1 MGTTYSHYS
10 FVLNSINILLKA
22 SFVLK
27 WPESRLASAMWVE
40 KSGHATVVFGRNCCC
55 CRRHLRVEM
64 LVPAQGWNWSLYLGQ
79 GHEVAKKEA
88 LQIFFL
94 RLLNQAL
101 LCGDLL
107 LMISIITSC
116 NHFSFAF
123 EDFLKKIRPRL
134 PKLFFFTKY
143 HESIKRSHRS
153 NGNTTAMM
161 AQNRNSI
168 TWFVR
173 VNRKDQLIFY
183 NRGLDCSIS
192 RERKPPGFKRHKKG
206 N

>member
-1 MGTTYSHYS
+1 MAWIKACISNVGGKEWPCYCG
-10 FVLNSINILLKA
+10 LWPQLLLLLPPPP
-22 SFVLK
+22 SSGNVGSC
-27 WPESRLASAMWVE
+27 SRLELVFVFRPRPR
-40 KSGHATVVFGRNCCC
+40 SG
-55 CRRHLRVEM
+55 
-64 LVPAQGWNWSLYLGQ
+64 
-79 GHEVAKKEA
+79 KK
-88 LQIFFL
+88 
-94 RLLNQAL
+94 R
-101 LCGDLL
+101 G
-107 LMISIITSC
+107 SS
-116 NHFSFAF
+116 
-123 EDFLKKIRPRL
+123 DFLFEVIELGSALWWFIADDFHNNVLQPFFICVWRL
-134 PKLFFFTKY
+134 SKENKTAAAKALFFTKY

-192 RERKPPGFKRHKKG
+192 CERKPPGFKRHKKG